1 MKWTKMAAAVVAG
14 ALAALLLASTAP
26 AATSGTVAVTARVRA
41 YAAVTQVDAS
51 HVRVQ
56 ANTPWILEFETATG
70 VIRLEG
76 VKTSGTV
83 VGLPADTAAY
93 SLIWN

>member
-1 MKWTKMAAAVVAG
+1 MKRTKMAAAVVAG
-14 ALAALLLASTAP
+14 ALAALLLASTAL

-56 ANTPWILEFETATG
+56 ANTPWILDVKTEHG
-70 VIRLEG
+70 VVHVNG
-76 VKTSGTV
+76 FKTSGTV
-83 VGLPADTAAY
+83 VALPADTTAY